1 MNSEH
6 TAVPEAILEKLAKV
20 KLLSLD
26 VDGVLTDGG
35 IYYVDD
41 GKTFRKFNAKDG
53 MGLVRLRKSGVIL
66 TVISAGASGAIEFRA
81 RRLGIEHV
89 FTNVSDKLSI
99 LKNLATKLSIQM
111 KHVAHMGDDVN
122 DLPSMEAVG
131 LAIACAN
138 AVPEVIA
145 NADIITERQG
155 GEGAVREICDAI
167 LRARGQKLETDH
179 KFEDHLPK

>member
-1 MNSEH
+1 MKSER
-6 TAVPEAILEKLAKV
+6 TDAPAAFLETLAKIKV
-20 KLLSLD
+20 LSLD

-35 IYYVDD
+35 IYYGDD
-41 GKTFRKFNAKDG
+41 GNTFRKFNAKDG
-53 MGLVRLRKSGVIL
+53 MGLVRLRKSGVIV

-89 FTNVSDKLSI
+89 FTNVSDKLST

-111 KHVAHMGDDVN
+111 KHVAHIGDDVN
-122 DLPSMEAVG
+122 DLPLMQAVG
-131 LAIACAN
+131 LGIACAN
-138 AVPEVIA
+138 AVQEVIG

-155 GEGAVREICDAI
+155 GKGAVREICDAI
-167 LRARGQKLETDH
+167 LRARGHKLETDH

>member
-1 MNSEH
+1 MNSEP
-6 TAVPEAILEKLAKV
+6 TDAPEAFLEKLAKIE
-20 KLLSLD
+20 LLSLD

-41 GKTFRKFNAKDG
+41 GNTFRKFNAKDG
-53 MGLVRLRKSGVIL
+53 MGLVRLRQSGVIV
-66 TVISAGASGAIEFRA
+66 TVISAGASGAIEFRS

-89 FTNVSDKLSI
+89 FTNVSDKLST

-111 KHVAHMGDDVN
+111 KYVAHVGDDVN
-122 DLPSMEAVG
+122 DLPLMQAVG

-138 AVPEVIA
+138 AVPEVIGS
-145 NADIITERQG
+145 ADIITKRQG

-167 LRARGQKLETDH
+167 MKARGHKLETDH
-179 KFEDHLPK
+179 KFEDHHPK